1 VTGGLWKAAVVG
13 CTGGAV
19 GAGAAVWGSI
29 VGAGAAVEGSTVSAG
44 AAAWSSTGAA
54 EGAAGSTGED
64 RGGCATGDACRGA
77 EKPGGED
84 RGAGPAG
91 MGGMSVTGASS
102 GNSASV
108 VACCVD
114 CTGAPGVCTDVPAG
128 GEGAG
133 RSSSLVR
140 KSSSWE
146 AMVRCLEK
154 GKVVSSK
161 MT

>member
-1 VTGGLWKAAVVG
+1 
-13 CTGGAV
+13 V

-29 VGAGAAVEGSTVSAG
+29 VAAAGAAGG
-44 AAAWSSTGAA
+44 TGK
-54 EGAAGSTGED
+54 D

-77 EKPGGED
+77 EKPGGEN
-84 RGAGPAG
+84 RSAEKPGGENRSAGPAG
-91 MGGMSVTGASS
+91 TGGMSVTGASS
-102 GNSASV
+102 GNSASA

-114 CTGAPGVCTDVPAG
+114 CTGVPGVCTDVPAG

-146 AMVRCLEK
+146 AVVRCLEK